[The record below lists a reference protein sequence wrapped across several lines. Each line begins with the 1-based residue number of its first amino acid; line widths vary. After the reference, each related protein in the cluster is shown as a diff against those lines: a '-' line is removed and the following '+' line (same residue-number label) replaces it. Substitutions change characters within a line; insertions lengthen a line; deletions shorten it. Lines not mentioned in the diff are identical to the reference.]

1 LLILKP
7 STQFKKD
14 IKKPSGSGS
23 FKMSELKRVLD
34 QLQKEMALDPLIH
47 RPHKLV
53 GNWQG
58 YVECHIMSISSDW
71 LLIFKI
77 DKKQK
82 TLNLART
89 GTHSEL
95 FG

>member
-1 LLILKP
+1 MLTIYRHGKFKRDVKKLSRSGAFDIEDLKNVIETLERNIP
-7 STQFKKD
+7 
-14 IKKPSGSGS
+14 
-23 FKMSELKRVLD
+23 
-34 QLQKEMALDPLIH
+34 LDPQKY
-47 RPHKLV
+47 RPHKLI

-58 YVECHIMSISSDW
+58 YMGCHITSISCDW
-71 LLIFKI
+71 LLVYKI
-77 DKKQK
+77 DEKQK